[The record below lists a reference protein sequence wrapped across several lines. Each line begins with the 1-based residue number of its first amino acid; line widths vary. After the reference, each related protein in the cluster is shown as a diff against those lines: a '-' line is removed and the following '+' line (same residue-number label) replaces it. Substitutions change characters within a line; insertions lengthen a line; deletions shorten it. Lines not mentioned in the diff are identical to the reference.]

1 MKSPIGSNTHKVTY
15 LAALISSMLAMNT
28 ALAQEDA
35 SELDSLDD
43 NSKVESI
50 QITGS
55 RVARDGY
62 DTPAPVTIMT
72 EDDINAFSPG
82 SVAEFVNTL
91 PSVTG
96 SSTAST
102 SSGSLSNG
110 ASGIAALNLRA
121 LGTGR
126 TLVLFDGQRNV
137 VSASTGQVD
146 TNTFPQSLIKNVE
159 VVTGG
164 ASSVYGSDAISGVV
178 NFILDKEYVGFKS
191 QVEYG
196 ETTYGDREN
205 GKVVLTYGT
214 ELADG
219 AGHLLLSGEYYSAN
233 GIHYTTRDWAEKGFV
248 GMINP
253 DTSEGSPFF
262 LVDENIGI
270 SNYTPGGMIASGP
283 MYGTYFGVDGAVNQL
298 AFGDVSGQ
306 WMQGGDWEYSTSGML
321 GTNSLAADEERSNM
335 FARLS
340 YMFGETEVYLQG
352 SYAEYEGL
360 SYYINPTSKGV
371 TIYADNAFLPDS
383 VATQM
388 ADQGLDSFSLNTS
401 NVDMPASGANNI
413 RDTMRIVLGAN
424 GEFEAGGKFFN
435 WDAYYQHGKT
445 KTDEHMTPTFNNARL
460 TLATDAVLDSDSGEI
475 VCRSTL
481 SDPSNGCVALNR
493 FGVGVASDEA
503 LDYVLGRPRREQEF
517 IQDVAAIN
525 FSTGD
530 FEGWAGPISIAF
542 GAEYRKEEMD
552 GYVDSQYSSGWKYG
566 NYKVTQ
572 GDYDVIE
579 GYIETLVPLTDDLDF
594 NGAVRYTDY
603 STSGGVTTW
612 KAGLTYQ
619 PIEDVTLRLTKSKDI
634 RAPNLSELYAAG
646 TARSNSVTINGE
658 SVPMVQNL
666 QGNPN
671 VAPEEA
677 DSLGLGVIL
686 RPSFLENFSAAIDYY
701 EVEIDGII
709 SFVTADT
716 TAEFCVEF
724 AVQKYCDNMIYD
736 ESGTLQTINLLYDN
750 LDVMTAKGV
759 DYDLT
764 YSFDLADIF
773 DDAPG
778 SFKLRFLATNYLESI
793 TDNGVTAIDEAGSNA
808 SSTPDWKYRATVTYD
823 IEDLTLNL
831 TARGVS
837 DGVLS
842 NAYIECTSSCPESV
856 APNYTINDNSVDG
869 EVFFDLYAAKT
880 FNFSDDSEAEFYLT
894 IRNLFDTDPQMVA
907 FPAFQGS
914 ENRPGY
920 LETNRGLYD
929 VLGRQFKVGFRVQM

>member
-1 MKSPIGSNTHKVTY
+1 MKSPIKSKTHRVTY
-15 LAALISSMLAMNT
+15 LATLISSMLAVNT
-28 ALAQEDA
+28 ALAQEAA
-35 SELDSLDD
+35 SEYDSLSED
-43 NSKVESI
+43 SKLESI

-72 EDDINAFSPG
+72 QDDINAYAPG

-121 LGTGR
+121 LGVGR

-178 NFILDKEYVGFKS
+178 NFILDKEYTGFKS
-191 QVEYG
+191 QAEYG

-233 GIHYTTRDWAEKGFV
+233 GIHYTTREWAERGYV

-253 DTSEGSPFF
+253 DTSEGAPFY

-270 SNYTPGGMIASGP
+270 SNYTPGGLIADGP
-283 MYGTYFGVDGAVNQL
+283 LAGTYFGVDGAVNQL
-298 AFGDVSGQ
+298 AYGDVSGQ
-306 WMQGGDWEYSTSGML
+306 WMQGGDWQYTSSGMV
-321 GTNSLAADEERSNM
+321 GTNSLAADEERKNL
-335 FARLS
+335 FGRLS
-340 YMFGETEVYLQG
+340 YMLGETEVYLQG

-360 SYYINPTSKGV
+360 AYYINPTTKGV
-371 TIYADNAFLPDS
+371 TIYADNAFLPDA
-383 VATQM
+383 VASQM
-388 ADQGLDSFSLNTS
+388 ADQGLESFSLNTS
-401 NVDMPASGANNI
+401 NVDMPASGANNL
-413 RDTMRIVLGAN
+413 RDTTRIVLGAD
-424 GEFEAGGKFFN
+424 GEFEMGGKYFS
-435 WDAYYQHGKT
+435 WDAYYQYGKT
-445 KTDEHMTPTFNNARL
+445 NTDEHMTPTYNSARL
-460 TLATDAVLDSDSGEI
+460 TQATDAVVDSATGEI

-481 SDPSNGCVALNR
+481 TDPSDGCVPLNR

-517 IQDVAAIN
+517 IQNVAAIN

-530 FEGWAGPISIAF
+530 FEGWAGPISVAF

-552 GYVDSQYSSGWKYG
+552 GYVEEQYQTGWKYG

-572 GDYDVIE
+572 GDYDVVE
-579 GYIETLVPLTDDLDF
+579 AYVETLVPITDDLDF

-619 PIEDVTLRLTKSKDI
+619 PIEDATIRLTKSRDI

-646 TARSNSVTINGE
+646 TARSNSVTIDGA
-658 SVPMVQNL
+658 SVPMIQNL
-666 QGNPN
+666 QGNPD
-671 VAPEEA
+671 VKPEEA
-677 DSLGLGVIL
+677 DSWGVGVIL

-701 EVEIDGII
+701 DVEIDGII
-709 SFVTADT
+709 SFVTADS
-716 TAEFCVEF
+716 TAEYCVEF
-724 AVQKYCDNMIYD
+724 GVQKYCDNMIYD

-750 LDVMTAKGV
+750 LNVMTARGI

-764 YSFDLADIF
+764 YSFDLGDLSS
-773 DDAPG
+773 DAPG
-778 SFKLRFLATNYLESI
+778 SVKLRFLATNYLENI
-793 TDNGVTAIDEAGSNA
+793 TDNGVTAIDSAGSNA
-808 SSTPDWKYRATVTYD
+808 SSTPDWKYRASVTYTL
-823 IEDLTLNL
+823 EDMTFDL

-842 NAYIECTSSCPESV
+842 NAYIECASNCPESI

-869 EVFFDLYAAKT
+869 EVYFDLYAAKT
-880 FNFSDDSEAEFYLT
+880 VTFSNDAEAEFYLS
-894 IRNLFDTDPQMVA
+894 IRNMFDTDPADVA
-907 FPAFQGS
+907 FPASQGS

-929 VLGRQFKVGFRVQM
+929 VLGRQFKVGFRVEM

>member
-1 MKSPIGSNTHKVTY
+1 MTKTIESKTHRVTY
-15 LAALISSMLAMNT
+15 LAMLISSMLAANT
-28 ALAQEDA
+28 ALAQEA
-35 SELDSLDD
+35 DSL
-43 NSKVESI
+43 SEEEAIESI
-50 QITGS
+50 QVTGS

-72 EDDINAFSPG
+72 QDDINAYAPG

-121 LGTGR
+121 LGVGR

-178 NFILDKEYVGFKS
+178 NFILDKEYTGFKS
-191 QVEYG
+191 HVEYG
-196 ETTYGDREN
+196 ETTYADREN

-214 ELADG
+214 ELAEG
-219 AGHLLLSGEYYSAN
+219 NGHLLLSGEYYSAN
-233 GIHYTTRDWAEKGFV
+233 GIHYTTRDWAERGYV

-253 DTSEGSPFF
+253 DTSDGSPYF

-270 SNYTPGGMIASGP
+270 SNYTPGGLIADGP
-283 MYGTYFGVDGAVNQL
+283 LAGTYFGVDGAVNQL
-298 AFGDVSGQ
+298 AYGDVSGQ
-306 WMQGGDWEYSTSGML
+306 WMQGGDWKYTSSGML
-321 GTNSLAADEERSNM
+321 GTNSLAADEERKNL

-340 YMFGETEVYLQG
+340 YMVGETEVYLQG

-360 SYYINPTSKGV
+360 GYYINPTTKGV
-371 TIYADNAFLPDS
+371 TIYADNAFLPS
-383 VATQM
+383 EVATQM
-388 ADQGLDSFSLNTS
+388 AEQGIDSFSLNTS
-401 NVDMPASGANNI
+401 NVDMPASGANNK
-413 RDTMRIVLGAN
+413 RDTTRIVIGAD
-424 GEFEAGGKFFN
+424 GEFSLSGKFFD
-435 WDAYYQHGKT
+435 WDAYYQYGKT
-445 KTDEHMTPTFNNARL
+445 KTDEHMTPTYNTARL
-460 TLATDAVLDSDSGEI
+460 TLATDAVLDPDTGEV

-481 SDPSNGCVALNR
+481 TDPTNGCVALNR

-517 IQDVAAIN
+517 IQNVAAIN

-542 GAEYRKEEMD
+542 GAEYRTEEMD
-552 GYVDSQYSSGWKYG
+552 GYVESQYQSGWKYG
-566 NYKVTQ
+566 NYKVTK

-579 GYIETLVPLTDDLDF
+579 GYVEALVPITDGLDF

-612 KAGLTYQ
+612 KGGLTYQ
-619 PIEDVTLRLTKSKDI
+619 PIEDATFRLTKSRDI

-658 SVPMVQNL
+658 SVPMIQNL

-677 DSLGLGVIL
+677 DSWGVGVIL
-686 RPSFLENFSAAIDYY
+686 RPRFLENFSAAIDYY
-701 EVEIDGII
+701 DVEIDGII
-709 SFVTADT
+709 SFVSADD
-716 TAEFCVEF
+716 TAEYCVEF
-724 AVQKYCDNMIYD
+724 GVQKYCDNMIYD
-736 ESGTLQTINLLYDN
+736 DAGTLQTINLLYDN
-750 LDVMTAKGV
+750 LNVMTARGI

-764 YSFDLADIF
+764 YRLGLGDAFEGALGDL
-773 DDAPG
+773 
-778 SFKLRFLATNYLESI
+778 KLRFLATNYLESI
-793 TDNGVTAIDEAGSNA
+793 TDNGVTAIDSAGANTT
-808 SSTPDWKYRATVTYD
+808 STPDWKYRASATYTLD
-823 IEDLTLNL
+823 DMTFDLS
-831 TARGVS
+831 ARGVS

-842 NAYIECTSSCPESV
+842 NAYIECSSNCPESS

-869 EVFFDLYAAKT
+869 EVYFDFYAAKS
-880 FNFSDDSEAEFYLT
+880 FSFSGDTEAEFFLS
-894 IRNLFDTDPQMVA
+894 IRNMFNTDPADVA
-907 FPAFQGS
+907 FPASQGS

-929 VLGRQFKVGFRVQM
+929 VLGRQFKVGFRVEM